1 MNGFKSENWGE
12 KWVIAIVQSLAGDKW
27 GKRVPF
33 LFVAGAALLGYLSVQ
48 TKSTIAITATVA
60 NLLIALI
67 YFERWHFSCI
77 IKRQQAQIDNLSK
90 QLNIITPL
98 K

>member
-1 MNGFKSENWGE
+1 MNDFKSENRGE
-12 KWVIAIVQSLAGDKW
+12 KWVISIVQSLAEDKW
-27 GKRVPF
+27 GKHLPF
-33 LFVAGAALLGYLSVQ
+33 LFVACAALLGYLSVQ

-67 YFERWHFSCI
+67 YFERWHFSRI
-77 IKRQQAQIDNLSK
+77 IKRQQAQIDGLSK
-90 QLNIITPL
+90 QLNAITST